1 MFRTSPPLAAAIA
14 ALLVI
19 STTSRAQPTTAPAGF
34 LVVRGETVYTMAGE
48 PIKDGIVIVRGEKIE
63 RVGGAA
69 DIQAPAGAQ
78 VLRAKVVTPG
88 LIDAHTVIGLQG
100 FRNEAREQDQLEKSA
115 PVQPELRAADAFNG
129 RERLLEYVRGFGVT
143 TIHTGPQPGAL
154 VPGQTMIIK
163 TRGPTVDDGLLS
175 ASAMLSITLGQ
186 EAIPEEKGKAPGTR
200 AKQIAMLRAELI
212 KAQEYDRK
220 RTRATTRPAT
230 APSGASAPATAAK
243 TATSPTTQ
251 PSADAGEPPARDLR
265 TEVFVRA
272 LHKELPVLVT
282 AHRAQDI
289 LSALKLA
296 KEFDLRLVLDGAS
309 EAYLM
314 IEPIKAAGVPVV
326 LHPTM
331 YRSHGEAENLSFETA
346 GKLRAAGIPV
356 ALQSGFEDYVPKTRV
371 VLFEAA
377 LAASNGL
384 TFEQA
389 LATIT
394 SDAAKI
400 LGVDARVG
408 SLEAGK
414 DADLALYDGDPFE
427 YTTHC
432 TATVIDGRVV
442 SIEKH

>member
-48 PIKDGIVIVRGEKIE
+48 PIRDGIVVVRGEKIE
-63 RVGGAA
+63 RVGRAA

-88 LIDAHTVIGLQG
+88 LIDAHNVIGLQG

-220 RTRATTRPAT
+220 RSRATTRPAT

-356 ALQSGFEDYVPKTRV
+356 ALQSGFEDYVPKTRI

-377 LAASNGL
+377 LAVSNGL